1 MGLSVRP
8 PLRLRWDECTV
19 TPRRHSGGCEFH
31 GSCTVTP
38 SWPVGAFG
46 AELTAGVLARVA
58 AARRY
63 AYNQVGAVHAN
74 HRLWAAERDAG
85 VAPGER
91 TTHGYAPRGAPCD
104 VLFATATA

>member
-1 MGLSVRP
+1 
-8 PLRLRWDECTV
+8 
-19 TPRRHSGGCEFH
+19 
-31 GSCTVTP
+31 
-38 SWPVGAFG
+38 
-46 AELTAGVLARVA
+46 VA

-91 TTHGYAPRGAPCD
+91 TTNGYAPRGAPCD